1 MSIEVE
7 KLAKSFLESE
17 LPEGGECCKISFLAG
32 YHTAYNIAYECGFEE
47 GLKAQ
52 KTLTDIQAILKKTN
66 ENT

>member
-1 MSIEVE
+1 MKTPEEMAMEYLRYENESNYW
-7 KLAKSFLESE
+7 AKHA
-17 LPEGGECCKISFLAG
+17 FLAG